1 MIQSFCRKANLNDGI
16 WGGGGESSMA
26 VLREGEVVIPFHK
39 PSLKERLFF
48 LLSGMVSS
56 VPLTLFVDQLASSLL
71 GSLSLLYSV
80 LVATVILSPFLE
92 EFAKAFPL
100 LYRHGETERSIF
112 TLGLLV
118 GFGFGLIEFILYV
131 FVLEVPFVFRLA
143 GIVFHAA
150 STSITAYGIATRRP
164 ALFYM
169 VSVALH
175 FSNNLLAFVSSY
187 VVPPA
192 LFGPESWGSYVV
204 MAATL
209 YLSWRCYGKTSE
221 KIAT

>member
-1 MIQSFCRKANLNDGI
+1 
-16 WGGGGESSMA
+16 
-26 VLREGEVVIPFHK
+26 
-39 PSLKERLFF
+39 
-48 LLSGMVSS
+48 
-56 VPLTLFVDQLASSLL
+56 LFVDQFASSLL
-71 GSLSLLYSV
+71 SSVSLFYAV
-80 LVATVILSPFLE
+80 LVSTVILSPFLE
-92 EFAKAFPL
+92 EFAKAFPF

-118 GFGFGLIEFILYV
+118 GFGFGLVEFILYI
-131 FVLEVPFVFRLA
+131 FVLGVPFVSRLA

-175 FSNNLLAFVSSY
+175 FSNNLVAFVFSF
-187 VVPPA
+187 VEPA
-192 LFGPESWGSYVV
+192 TMFGPGSWGSFIV

-209 YLSWRCYGKTSE
+209 YLSWRCYIKTSE
-221 KIAT
+221 RIAT

>member
-1 MIQSFCRKANLNDGI
+1 
-16 WGGGGESSMA
+16 MA
-26 VLREGEVVIPFHK
+26 VLNEGKVEIPFHK
-39 PSLKERLFF
+39 PSLNEQLFF

-56 VPLTLFVDQLASSLL
+56 VPLTLFVDQVASSWLN
-71 GSLSLLYSV
+71 SLSLFNAV
-80 LVATVILSPFLE
+80 LVSAVILSPFLE

-100 LYRHGETERSIF
+100 LYRHGESERSIF

-118 GFGFGLIEFILYV
+118 GFGFGLVEFILYV
-131 FVLEVPFVFRLA
+131 FVLGVPVIFRLA
-143 GIVFHAA
+143 GIVFHSA

-169 VSVALH
+169 VSVTLH
-175 FSNNLLAFVSSY
+175 FSNNFIAFIFTY
-187 VVPPA
+187 IETA
-192 LFGPESWGSYVV
+192 TLFGPEYWASYVV

-209 YLSWRCYGKTSE
+209 YLSWRSYSKTSE